1 MDTRKKR
8 LNMTVRRDLIERWS
22 KVAKRFNMS
31 KSAMLEQILEE
42 MLPVL
47 ESEEVNTLVKE
58 VFARAGRGMTEI
70 SKELEK
76 LEERG

>member
-1 MDTRKKR
+1 
-8 LNMTVRRDLIERWS
+8 
-22 KVAKRFNMS
+22 MS

-58 VFARAGRGMTEI
+58 VFARAGRGMTEF

-76 LEERG
+76 LEGRG